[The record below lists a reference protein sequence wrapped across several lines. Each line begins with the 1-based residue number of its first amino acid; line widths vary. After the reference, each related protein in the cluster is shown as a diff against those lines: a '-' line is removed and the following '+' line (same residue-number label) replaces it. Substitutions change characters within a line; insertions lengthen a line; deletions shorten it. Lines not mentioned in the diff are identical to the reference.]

1 MKLINKNIIYAFFKT
16 NYCLVLILS
25 LLVAGDTFT
34 KFYLNSNLNISWAV
48 KLIISILLLVS
59 LFLFNKNSFI
69 LISILFWMISLGMVL
84 NFQNDFTQKISLF
97 FEYISG
103 IIFFNFLI
111 INQNKALLS
120 KILIIIFSFYTIT
133 VLIAGLFEIDFLRTY
148 NALRYGY
155 MPLFS
160 SQNEFSFIMITIV
173 VFYYKNWLE
182 KKEFYGFL
190 LLILSLAASLII
202 GTKVVYLFL
211 IIFINYIIIINL
223 QLKKIILFY
232 VLILITLFYFKDY
245 LFLFLENKFEIFVD
259 LYHEKGLFDTIS
271 SLRVSYLQDRL
282 ICQTSNMKPLNY
294 LFGGLTIPCLTEM
307 SFFDVFLFFGLIGG
321 VMYGYL
327 YVRLV
332 IKRLSLDLFGAIFIS
347 SITLLSMVAG
357 YYFENFSSQIYT
369 ISVLFIF
376 YYRPTTIPSQNTDKK
391 V

>member
-1 MKLINKNIIYAFFKT
+1 M
-16 NYCLVLILS
+16 
-25 LLVAGDTFT
+25 
-34 KFYLNSNLNISWAV
+34 
-48 KLIISILLLVS
+48 
-59 LFLFNKNSFI
+59 
-69 LISILFWMISLGMVL
+69 
-84 NFQNDFTQKISLF
+84 
-97 FEYISG
+97 
-103 IIFFNFLI
+103 I

>member
-25 LLVAGDTFT
+25 LLVAGDAFT

-307 SFFDVFLFFGLIGG
+307 SFFDVFLFCSHCF
-321 VMYGYL
+321 
-327 YVRLV
+327 
-332 IKRLSLDLFGAIFIS
+332 F
-347 SITLLSMVAG
+347 TCC
-357 YYFENFSSQIYT
+357 
-369 ISVLFIF
+369 
-376 YYRPTTIPSQNTDKK
+376 
-391 V
+391 

>member
-1 MKLINKNIIYAFFKT
+1 MNF
-16 NYCLVLILS
+16 
-25 LLVAGDTFT
+25 
-34 KFYLNSNLNISWAV
+34 SWAG
-48 KLIISILLLVS
+48 KAIISILLLVS

-103 IIFFNFLI
+103 IIFFKFLI

-245 LFLFLENKFEIFVD
+245 LFLFFENKFEIFVD

-332 IKRLSLDLFGAIFIS
+332 INRLSLDLFGAIFVS

-376 YYRPTTIPSQNTDKK
+376 YYQPKTIPSQNTDKK